1 MSGLDRLRRPKT
13 AVRWRLTLLYGG
25 LFLACGA
32 VLLAVTYALVSH
44 ATTNPGVESYFIKGK
59 AVPAGAAQIPQAKI
73 SRELH
78 ATPRSFTELP
88 ANIQRALKT
97 PGGQDAIRF
106 VGNRQRVADLHQLEV
121 ESAIALAIMALISGG
136 LGWMVAGRVLRPL
149 ERAYDAQRRFV
160 ANASHELRTPLTAS
174 RALLEMVVTDP
185 TATVDEF
192 RETCRDALEENE
204 QQEQLIDALLALAE
218 GEQGLGRREPVDLA
232 VVARDALCVHE
243 IESLA
248 EDLDFDVALASA
260 PVMGDRRLLAR
271 LVSNLIQNAIR
282 HNVLHGYVRVRVG
295 TRDGRAVLRITNS
308 GPVVP
313 AEEIERLLAPFQRLA
328 PDRLGHAGG
337 FGLGLSIVAAVAA
350 AHDAAL
356 DISPADGG
364 GLRVEVRFPLSGIP
378 IEPPHIPHQERG
390 EGDERAEY
398 ARANQRG
405 AQPHGGA
412 DRSRERVGHRQQADR
427 NEPVQA
433 RHPSEQLDRHMAL
446 LGGGPGDRPRRLE
459 GVEQHAGQHQPP

>member
-25 LFLACGA
+25 LFMACGA
-32 VLLAVTYALVSH
+32 VLLVVTYALVSH
-44 ATTNPGVESYFIKGK
+44 ATVNPGAESFYLKGK
-59 AVPAGAAQIPQAKI
+59 AVPAGAQIRHEGV
-73 SRELH
+73 SREVH
-78 ATPRSFTELP
+78 ATPRTFAQLP

-106 VGNRQRVADLHQLEV
+106 VGNQQRVADLHQLEV

-185 TATVDEF
+185 TATTDEF

-232 VVARDALCVHE
+232 VVARDALCTHE

-248 EDLDFDVALASA
+248 EDLHFDVALASA
-260 PVMGDRRLLAR
+260 PVVGDRRLLAR
-271 LVSNLIQNAIR
+271 LVSNLVQNAIR
-282 HNVLHGYVRVRVG
+282 HNVPHGYARVLVG
-295 TRDGRAVLRITNS
+295 SRDGRAVLRIVNS

-313 AEEIERLLAPFQRLA
+313 AAEIERLLTPFQRLA

-356 DISPADGG
+356 DIAPADGG
-364 GLRVEVRFPLSGIP
+364 GLRVEVRFPLSGMV
-378 IEPPHIPHQERG
+378 IEPPHIPDQKRRKR
-390 EGDERAEY
+390 DERAKY
-398 ARANQRG
+398 AGADQRG
-405 AQPHGGA
+405 AQPHGRT
-412 DRSRERVGHRQQADR
+412 DRSRQRVGNRQQADR

-433 RHPSEQLDRHMAL
+433 
-446 LGGGPGDRPRRLE
+446 
-459 GVEQHAGQHQPP
+459 